1 MSTNKEVL
9 SLADNT
15 IGQIAKVLQLALL
28 SGTDIVDHLRMMRLV
43 NENGEL
49 VLDGDYASNFETNL
63 EKMVEE
69 LTFTEVAPD
78 ILGDV

>member
-1 MSTNKEVL
+1 
-9 SLADNT
+9 
-15 IGQIAKVLQLALL
+15 
-28 SGTDIVDHLRMMRLV
+28 MMRLV